1 MEVADTGCGM
11 SPEDLPRIFDRFAQ
25 ADSTGI
31 RRLRGTGIG
40 LALVKESV
48 ELHAGHIEVSSLLD
62 VGSTFRVTL
71 PKGTAHIREDL
82 RERIDPEEV
91 VRRERKRGPPE
102 LSQALRRLQAAPEVP
117 PDVDAPPVQT
127 LAQAQRTVLVVEDDD
142 EIRRFIAGFLRTD
155 GFRVLEATNGEEGIA
170 RAKSGYPDV
179 VVSDVMMPVMSG
191 VQMVQALR
199 GDPETADL
207 PVILLTARNEM
218 DATLYGLGAGAN
230 DYVGKPVRPRELVAR
245 VETQLRLRDA
255 AARVAENERLATL
268 GLLTTGFAH
277 EVRNPLNG
285 LLNSLGPLREL
296 LVPGGD
302 FSTAETLLSV
312 LEEAGERIHYLAE
325 SLLGFARPTDRRE
338 AVDVCASL
346 DGTLKVMAWRT
357 PPGVRVE
364 RNYQAREGV
373 LGEAGALNQVWLNLV
388 DNALRA
394 MGETGTLKLETRV
407 EGEYLVVAV
416 TDTGEG
422 IHPRHIAHLF
432 QPFFSTRRAGEG
444 TGLGLTLSRRI
455 VLRHGG
461 RMEVSTEEG
470 RGSTF
475 SVFLPLRLRAEL
487 PEGRVAPS
495 VRASA

>member
-1 MEVADTGCGM
+1 MDT
-11 SPEDLPRIFDRFAQ
+11 
-25 ADSTGI
+25 
-31 RRLRGTGIG
+31 
-40 LALVKESV
+40 
-48 ELHAGHIEVSSLLD
+48 
-62 VGSTFRVTL
+62 
-71 PKGTAHIREDL
+71 
-82 RERIDPEEV
+82 
-91 VRRERKRGPPE
+91 
-102 LSQALRRLQAAPEVP
+102 
-117 PDVDAPPVQT
+117 
-127 LAQAQRTVLVVEDDD
+127 QRTVLVVEDDE
-142 EIRRFIAGFLRTD
+142 EIRRFIAGFLRND
-155 GFRVLEATNGEEGIA
+155 GFRVIEASNGEEGIS

-199 GDPETADL
+199 SDPETADL

-218 DATLYGLGAGAN
+218 DATVYGLGAGAN
-230 DYVGKPVRPRELVAR
+230 DYVGKPFRPRELVAR

-285 LLNSLGPLREL
+285 LLNSLAPLREL
-296 LVPGGD
+296 LLPGGD
-302 FSTAETLLSV
+302 IASADTLLSV

-346 DGTLKVMAWRT
+346 EGTLKVMAWRT

-364 RNYQAREGV
+364 RAFEAREGV

-394 MGETGTLKLETRV
+394 MGETGTLRLETRV
-407 EGEYLVVAV
+407 EGDNLVVAV
-416 TDTGEG
+416 SDTGDG

-432 QPFFSTRRAGEG
+432 QPFFSTRRPGEG

-461 RMEVSTEEG
+461 RMEVTTEEG

-475 SVFLPLRLRAEL
+475 SVHLPMRLRAEL
-487 PEGRVAPS
+487 PEGRMATS